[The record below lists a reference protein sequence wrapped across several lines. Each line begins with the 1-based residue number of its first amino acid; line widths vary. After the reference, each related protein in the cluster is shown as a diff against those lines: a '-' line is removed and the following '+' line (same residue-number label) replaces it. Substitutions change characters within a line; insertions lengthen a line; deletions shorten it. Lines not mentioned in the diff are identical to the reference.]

1 MHLQDYV
8 RLQHKY
14 SMDYTLIISD
24 EQKQVITKAL
34 EQFSVL
40 YLGQTRQEYEDAK
53 TLVDAITNVR
63 SGTTI
68 NNLTV

>member
-1 MHLQDYV
+1 M
-8 RLQHKY
+8 QHKY
-14 SMDYTLIISD
+14 SMNYTLIISD

-53 TLVDAITNVR
+53 KLVDAITNVR
-63 SGTTI
+63 SSTTI

>member
-1 MHLQDYV
+1 MN
-8 RLQHKY
+8 
-14 SMDYTLIISD
+14 YTLIISD

-53 TLVDAITNVR
+53 KLVDAITNVR
-63 SGTTI
+63 SSTTI